1 MNEISYGEP
10 RPEAV
15 RDLSQSLTAQQAAGP
30 ASTEALAQNFLAR
43 VQRDI
48 DEQVDL
54 RVQQYL
60 ATWKPPKPSKSASQD
75 KEVLLGSL
83 GIAVPLTAIAAFSPA
98 GLLGVIIIW
107 IGIILINVAWFQR
120 H

>member
-15 RDLSQSLTAQQAAGP
+15 RDLSQTLTAQQAAGP

-54 RVQQYL
+54 RVQQQL
-60 ATWKPPKPSKSASQD
+60 ANWKPPSPSRSAQKD
-75 KEVLLGSL
+75 MEFMLGSL
-83 GIAVPLTAIAAFSPA
+83 GISIPLTAIAAFIGGGIWGVAVVWA
-98 GLLGVIIIW
+98 GIII
-107 IGIILINVAWFQR
+107 INLVWAQR

>member
-1 MNEISYGEP
+1 MNEISYSEP
-10 RPEAV
+10 RPETV

-30 ASTEALAQNFLAR
+30 ASTEALAQNFLSR

-60 ATWKPPKPSKSASQD
+60 AKWKPPKPSKSAEKD
-75 KEVLLGSL
+75 MEFMLGSL
-83 GIAVPLTAIAAFSPA
+83 GISIPLTAIAAFIGG
-98 GLLGVIIIW
+98 GLWGVIVVW
-107 IGIILINVAWFQR
+107 IGIILINVLWAQR